1 MSKPATIFDR
11 LAAPFDPKDV
21 EWRVGSTSKDKSKGM
36 ALAYVDARAVMDR
49 LDDVCG
55 PAGWQDRYEF
65 DGPRTICY
73 LSVRVGDDW
82 ITKADGAGD
91 TQVEAEKG
99 SISGAFKRA
108 AVKWGI
114 GRYLYDV
121 QSPWVRLNQYKQIEP
136 SEFGRLQKILPA
148 RIEAS
153 ADDAPPAP
161 AKQPPAPPAEP
172 VKPHAI
178 PVPGDH
184 NGTNWV
190 EWGTQYVPCMRAI
203 RNVDEGYAWI
213 DANAAAL
220 SRCAAEAPKVSDRI
234 RQITKE
240 AMDAVEAAT
249 PDNRSAA

>member
-1 MSKPATIFDR
+1 MTKVATIFDR

-36 ALAYVDARAVMDR
+36 ALCYVDARAVMDR
-49 LDDVCG
+49 LDSVCG

-73 LSVRVGDDW
+73 LSILVGDQW

-121 QSPWVRLNQYKQIEP
+121 ASPWVKLNQYKQIEP

-148 RIEAS
+148 RIEA
-153 ADDAPPAP
+153 AEDRPAP
-161 AKQPPAPPAEP
+161 EAAPPAPPAEP
-172 VKPHAI
+172 VKPYAI
-178 PVPGDH
+178 RVPATPNGSDWKAWGKEYTDH
-184 NGTNWV
+184 
-190 EWGTQYVPCMRAI
+190 MRAI
-203 RNVDEGYAWI
+203 RNVNEGYAWI

-220 SRCAAEAPKVSDRI
+220 GNCDKEAPKIAARI
-234 RQITKE
+234 NEITKE
-240 AMDAVEAAT
+240 AMGAVDAAT
-249 PDNRSAA
+249 PENGKADA